1 MHLRTKFTVQ
11 CERGWSNR
19 KGKTEKG
26 GVCVVCVCKF
36 KLLKLF
42 LDVFYS

>member
-1 MHLRTKFTVQ
+1 MHPRTKFTVQ

-26 GVCVVCVCKF
+26 GVCVCKL
-36 KLLKLF
+36 KLLKLL